1 MTLCRIKVRMRPQI
15 TVPHSESSGFFMVV
29 LPMIGAANRR
39 RPSFSAQSKLDC
51 NPSDGAYPVAGFT
64 GGAVDSMRASA
75 PPRAK
80 RSATDSPA
88 ISAALS
94 LTTAPSA
101 FCTML

>member
-39 RPSFSAQSKLDC
+39 RPSFSAQSKSDC
-51 NPSDGAYPVAGFT
+51 NPSDGAYPFAGFA

-75 PPRAK
+75 PPLAK

-88 ISAALS
+88 ASAALS